1 MNIIVVLFVVVV
13 PEGLPLTIGVS
24 LAYST
29 GTMFQKD
36 RILVKELDAPEKM
49 GEVNEIL
56 VSKTNTITTGNMKV
70 AHFLC
75 EDKQIKNSR
84 KDTLLHCE
92 LSDTTVEYIKES
104 ILFNCSARIEM
115 DHSHYIPVGNAT
127 EVGLLKFLQDADIPV
142 HLMINQKLQ
151 NILTVSPFNSYKK
164 RSATVVRNPNRPHMV
179 TIYLKGAPEEILEM
193 CLTVQSTNGSV
204 PLSDEVK
211 KEIKIVVDDM
221 AKKPLRVIAF
231 AYFEMEYDQYDAQ
244 FI

>member
-1 MNIIVVLFVVVV
+1 MLVIRITGKDPWYVVLFHDTFKYLNLLVVLFVVVV

-29 GTMFQKD
+29 GRMYSED

-56 VSKTNTITTGNMKV
+56 VGKTSTITTGEMKV

-84 KDTLLHCE
+84 PDTLLNCE
-92 LSDTTVEYIKES
+92 LSEITIELIKES

-127 EVGLLKFLQDADIPV
+127 EVGLLKFLQNADIPV
-142 HLMINQKLQ
+142 HLMITQKLQ
-151 NILTVSPFNSYKK
+151 NIKTVSPFNSFKK
-164 RSATVVRNPNRPHMV
+164 RSATVIRNPNRP
-179 TIYLKGAPEEILEM
+179 
-193 CLTVQSTNGSV
+193 
-204 PLSDEVK
+204 
-211 KEIKIVVDDM
+211 
-221 AKKPLRVIAF
+221 
-231 AYFEMEYDQYDAQ
+231 
-244 FI
+244 